1 MSLRSNRENE
11 MIRSEWEIIDQ
22 LTKKLQYSSFSA
34 TRVYLAISSL
44 IKFQDDEIRITY
56 SMLRERTD
64 LDISTIISAVKEL
77 VDGGLITKIK
87 GRSLTYSMKQ

>member
-11 MIRSEWEIIDQ
+11 MIRFEWEIIDQ

-34 TRVYLAISSL
+34 ARVYLAISSL

-87 GRSLTYSMKQ
+87 GRTLTYSMKQ